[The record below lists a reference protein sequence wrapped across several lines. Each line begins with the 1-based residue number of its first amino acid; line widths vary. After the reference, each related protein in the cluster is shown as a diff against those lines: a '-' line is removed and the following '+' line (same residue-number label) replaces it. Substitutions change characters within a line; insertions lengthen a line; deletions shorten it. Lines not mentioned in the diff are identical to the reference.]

1 MKTKILYLL
10 FAGMILSACA
20 APATQTPPTPTLLVP
35 TTPTSIATDTVV
47 PLTQTAIPTATGENV
62 TPIPAVTSTSIPSTS
77 IPNTSIPNTSVPG
90 TGNICTDPQV
100 TALIDSLKTA
110 VLNSDGPLL
119 ESLVSPSSG
128 LDVRWVRNGTV
139 VNYAASQARFLFE
152 TTYEVDWGAQP
163 GSGEPKVGA
172 FHDVIVPD
180 LEQVLSQS
188 YTLHCNELQ
197 YGGATYEVSW
207 PYNKGFYSIYYPGTA
222 ANGNMDWRTWVAG
235 IEYVNGK
242 PYLYALTQFFWE
254 P

>member
-1 MKTKILYLL
+1 MKIKILYVLL
-10 FAGMILSACA
+10 VGLMLSACA
-20 APATQTPPTPTLLVP
+20 PATETPPTPTSLVPATQTPISTN
-35 TTPTSIATDTVV
+35 TVV
-47 PLTQTAIPTATGENV
+47 AVTETAVATATGENF
-62 TPIPAVTSTSIPSTS
+62 TPIPALTSTPIPNTS
-77 IPNTSIPNTSVPG
+77 IPNTAIPNTSVPG

-100 TALIDSLKTA
+100 TALIDSLKRA
-110 VLNSDGPLL
+110 VLNADGPLL

-128 LDVRWVRNGTV
+128 LDVRWVRYGTV
-139 VNYAASQARFLFE
+139 VNYQPSQARFLFE

-180 LEQVLSQS
+180 LERLFNQS
-188 YTLHCNELQ
+188 YTLHCNELE

-207 PYNKGFYSIYYPGTA
+207 PYSKGFYSIYFPGTA
-222 ANGNMDWRTWVAG
+222 ANGNMDWHTWVAG

>member
-1 MKTKILYLL
+1 MNKKILYLL
-10 FAGMILSACA
+10 LGLALSACA

-35 TTPTSIATDTVV
+35 TTPTSIATTTVV
-47 PLTQTAIPTATGENV
+47 ALTQTAIVTATVETF
-62 TPIPAVTSTSIPSTS
+62 TPIPASTSTPIPNTS
-77 IPNTSIPNTSVPG
+77 VPNTSIPNTSVPG

-100 TALIDSLKTA
+100 PALIDSLKSA
-110 VLNSDGPLL
+110 VLNADGPRL

-128 LDVRWVRNGTV
+128 LDVRWVRYGTV
-139 VNYAASQARFLFE
+139 VNYASSQARFLFE
-152 TTYEVDWGAQP
+152 TTYEVDWGVHP

-180 LEQVLSQS
+180 LEEVLGQT
-188 YTLHCNELQ
+188 YTLHCNELK

-207 PYNKGFYSIYYPGTA
+207 PYNKGFYSIYFPGTS
-222 ANGNMDWRTWVAG
+222 ANGNMDWHTWVAG